1 MARTRPPV
9 LAAVCSAALLV
20 PAPPALAHTPD
31 ARERAPRRAGGAQEG
46 SVMAADLLG
55 KVKGCAQISR
65 GRYRSDEQAP
75 ANIPVCGKGDAV
87 YWKADMDI
95 DCDGRPG
102 VHCNTRTDPL
112 FMSTTAYQDS
122 HGSALGAESLPYVV
136 VPGASPI
143 WTPAAHG
150 IRGGTVAAIIY
161 RDKIQYA
168 VVGDTGPNDVI
179 GEASYATAVNLGIN
193 PDPVQ
198 GGAAG
203 EVTYILFKNT
213 TVRPIESHGAAVAL
227 GEAQAKKFL
236 SVN

>member
-1 MARTRPPV
+1 MRTRA
-9 LAAVCSAALLV
+9 LTLTAVCSGALLV
-20 PAPPALAHTPD
+20 PAPPAPAHAPD
-31 ARERAPRRAGGAQEG
+31 PRERAPRPAGGVQEG
-46 SVMAADLLG
+46 SVRAADLLG

-65 GRYRSDEQAP
+65 GRYRTDERAP

-95 DCDGRPG
+95 DCDGRSG
-102 VHCNTRTDPL
+102 THCNSRTDPV
-112 FMSTTAYQDS
+112 FSSATAYRDS
-122 HGSALGAESLPYVV
+122 QGGALAAESLPYVV

-143 WTPAAHG
+143 WNPAVHG

-161 RDKIQYA
+161 RNQVQYA
-168 VVGDTGPNDVI
+168 VVGDTGPTDVI
-179 GEASYATAVNLGIN
+179 GEASYAAALNLGIN
-193 PDPVQ
+193 PDPVR

-213 TVRPIESHGAAVAL
+213 AVSPIESHRAAVVL

-236 SVN
+236 AVN